1 MMDSECHTN
10 VRDGNLDNSSDV
22 ELRLNNEVATVR
34 SSHLAQTGE
43 MSQNSSRAE
52 STAVERDEPY
62 VGQEFESEAT
72 AHAFYNAYG
81 MRMGFIP
88 RVSNLSRSRLDKS
101 IIGRTWVC
109 NKEGYR
115 VPDKHGTKIVR
126 SRSPTRVGCK
136 AMLSIKKLSTGKWF
150 VTKFVKE
157 HTHVLV
163 PGKGRKSSMHNQFP
177 NEHTRIQ
184 VQELT
189 KQLLVERKRS
199 ASYRGIID
207 ILFKHIEDHTHYLS
221 EKVQNIAD
229 CVKEIASEGKSVKS
243 SNTLGNKL

>member
-1 MMDSECHTN
+1 M
-10 VRDGNLDNSSDV
+10 
-22 ELRLNNEVATVR
+22 
-34 SSHLAQTGE
+34 Q
-43 MSQNSSRAE
+43 
-52 STAVERDEPY
+52 
-62 VGQEFESEAT
+62 
-72 AHAFYNAYG
+72 
-81 MRMGFIP
+81 
-88 RVSNLSRSRLDKS
+88 
-101 IIGRTWVC
+101 
-109 NKEGYR
+109 
-115 VPDKHGTKIVR
+115 
-126 SRSPTRVGCK
+126 
-136 AMLSIKKLSTGKWF
+136 
-150 VTKFVKE
+150 
-157 HTHVLV
+157 
-163 PGKGRKSSMHNQFP
+163 